1 MPRYAEVQAHVA
13 SMTGLLDVVGAMRSL
28 AGMRLQ
34 QAQRSLR
41 AARQYADDL
50 SAAIAAAVGMI
61 PEVPPAKPRGKTG
74 RILLLFAAEHGF
86 VGGFNEHLLE
96 AAEKTLSEGDELFIL
111 GARGAATAA
120 ERGAHAAWIEP
131 MPTRPENAPDT
142 IQRLAAELY
151 RRLASG
157 QIARV
162 ETIHARYRPAH
173 SPSIEHDTVVPLD
186 LGSYAGRSKGG
197 GAPLR
202 NLEAQ
207 VLLEQLTAEY
217 VFALL
222 TAFAIE
228 SLASENAAR
237 FSTMDAA
244 HENIGRK
251 LDELREMARRVRQSE
266 ITTELLDVVTGAEA
280 LGDDRTG
287 RRD

>member
-1 MPRYAEVQAHVA
+1 M
-13 SMTGLLDVVGAMRSL
+13 SGLLDVVGAMRSL

-34 QAQRSLR
+34 QAQRSLK

-50 SAAIAAAVGMI
+50 SAAIAAAVRMV
-61 PEVPPAKPRGKTG
+61 PEAPCARPRGKSG
-74 RILLLFAAEHGF
+74 RILVLFAAEHGF
-86 VGGFNEHLLE
+86 VGSFNERLIE
-96 AAEKTLSEGDELFIL
+96 TVEKTLSAEDELFIL

-120 ERGAHAAWIEP
+120 ERGARAVWIEP
-131 MPTRPENAPDT
+131 MATRAENAPDT
-142 IQRLAAELY
+142 IQRLSTELY

-157 QIARV
+157 QIARI
-162 ETIHARYRPAH
+162 ETIHARYQPGCA
-173 SPSIEHDTVVPLD
+173 PSIGHNTVVPLD
-186 LGSYAGRSKGG
+186 LESYAAHSMNGT
-197 GAPLR
+197 APLR
-202 NLEAQ
+202 NLEPQ

-237 FSTMDAA
+237 FSTMEAA

-251 LDELREMARRVRQSE
+251 LNELREVARRVRQSE

-280 LGDDRTG
+280 LGDDQAHPPVQG
-287 RRD
+287 PKKY